1 MTLVTKD
8 RSHPHHGHRIT
19 QHFCISASY
28 RTEMATHLLVKPVFC
43 NCDRDSPNRY

>member
-8 RSHPHHGHRIT
+8 RPHPHHGHKIT

-28 RTEMATHLLVKPVFC
+28 RTEMAAHLLVKPVF
-43 NCDRDSPNRY
+43 